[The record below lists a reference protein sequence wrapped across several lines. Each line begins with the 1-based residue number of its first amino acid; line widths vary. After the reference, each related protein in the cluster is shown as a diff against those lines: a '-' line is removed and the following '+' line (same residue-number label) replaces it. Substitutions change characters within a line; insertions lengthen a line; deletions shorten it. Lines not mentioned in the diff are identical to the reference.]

1 MQGREIMRATT
12 ASTIGLLLVLGTGGM
27 AQEPASTKK
36 AELVRELL
44 VVTDIRGGATKIID
58 SMLSEMRKQY
68 PRMIEAATD
77 ADPDLSAEDRQ
88 KIQAELSESNA
99 RFSKAFQERLKQR
112 IDLGQLVE
120 DIGTELYDKYYT
132 EDELRD
138 LITFYKTPTGK
149 KTLSVL
155 PQIFAESIQR
165 TSEKIGP
172 TVGQLV
178 NEIMA
183 EEQTRLK
190 KSVKK

>member
-1 MQGREIMRATT
+1 MRAT
-12 ASTIGLLLVLGTGGM
+12 AAIGLLLLLGTGGM
-27 AQEPASTKK
+27 AQETGSKKK

-44 VVTDIRGGATKIID
+44 VATDTRGSATLLID
-58 SMLSEMRKQY
+58 SLLAELRKEY
-68 PRMIEAATD
+68 PRMIGAAAE
-77 ADPDLSAEDRQ
+77 ADPDLTAEERQ

-120 DIGTELYDKYYT
+120 DISTELYDKYYT

>member
-12 ASTIGLLLVLGTGGM
+12 GSTIGLLLLLGTGGR

-44 VVTDIRGGATKIID
+44 VVTDIRGNAAKIID

-77 ADPDLSAEDRQ
+77 ADPDLRAEDRQ

-120 DIGTELYDKYYT
+120 DIGTELYGKYFT

-155 PQIFAESIQR
+155 PQLLAESIQK
-165 TSEKIGP
+165 TSEKIAP

-178 NEIMA
+178 NEILA
-183 EEQTRLK
+183 EEQDRLK
-190 KSVKK
+190 KSIKK